1 MTSFDQI
8 ETLALSIVED
18 YKISKLFENNYD
30 NFQKFCDGLLF
41 NALPQFTECR
51 QDLTYNVETREFDVD
66 LTNLEIYILSRYWV
80 IAWWERENNNAAQIA
95 LKLGIKNQYSYNSE
109 SQNFKEKQNVIDK
122 LREEVDRATQEYL
135 LLDLDSYGF

>member
-18 YKISKLFENNYD
+18 YKLNKLFENSYD
-30 NFQKFCDGLLF
+30 NFQKFCDSLLF

-51 QDLTYNVETREFDVD
+51 QDLTYNAETREFGVD

-109 SQNFKEKQNVIDK
+109 SQNFKEKQNIIDK

>member
-18 YKISKLFENNYD
+18 YKLNKLFESSYD

-51 QDLTYNVETREFDVD
+51 QDLTYNVETREFGVD

-109 SQNFKEKQNVIDK
+109 SQNFKEKQNIIDK

>member
-8 ETLALSIVED
+8 ETLALSIIED
-18 YKISKLFENNYD
+18 YKLSKLLENSYD

-51 QDLTYNVETREFDVD
+51 QDLTYNVETREFGVD

>member
-18 YKISKLFENNYD
+18 YKLSKLFENSYD

-109 SQNFKEKQNVIDK
+109 SQNFKEKQNIIDK

>member
-18 YKISKLFENNYD
+18 YKLNKLIESSYD
-30 NFQKFCDGLLF
+30 NFQKFCDSLLF

-51 QDLTYNVETREFDVD
+51 QDLTYDSENREFSVD

-80 IAWWERENNNAAQIA
+80 IAWWERENNNASQIA

-109 SQNFKEKQNVIDK
+109 SQNFKEKQNIIDK

>member
-18 YKISKLFENNYD
+18 YKLSKLFESNYD

-109 SQNFKEKQNVIDK
+109 SQNFKEKQNIIDK

>member
-18 YKISKLFENNYD
+18 YKLNKLFENSYD
-30 NFQKFCDGLLF
+30 NFQKFCDSLLF

-51 QDLTYNVETREFDVD
+51 QDLTYNAETREFGVD

-95 LKLGIKNQYSYNSE
+95 LKLGIKNQYSYNNE

>member
-18 YKISKLFENNYD
+18 YKLNKLFENSYD

-95 LKLGIKNQYSYNSE
+95 LKLGIKNQYYYNSE

>member
-1 MTSFDQI
+1 MTSFDKV
-8 ETLALSIVED
+8 EELALSVIED
-18 YKISKLFENNYD
+18 YKLGKLYENDYTS
-30 NFQKFCDGLLF
+30 FQRFCDNLLF

-51 QDLTYNVETREFDVD
+51 QDLGYDADTREFAAD
-66 LTNLEIYILSRYWV
+66 LTNLETYILSRYWV
-80 IAWWERENNNAAQIA
+80 IAWWERENNNSAQIA

-122 LREEVDRATQEYL
+122 LREEVDRATQRYL

>member
-18 YKISKLFENNYD
+18 YKLSKLFENNYD

-95 LKLGIKNQYSYNSE
+95 LKLGIKIQYSYNSE

>member
-1 MTSFDQI
+1 LTSFDQI

-18 YKISKLFENNYD
+18 YKLNKLFESSYD

-51 QDLTYNVETREFDVD
+51 QDLTYNVETREFGVD

>member
-18 YKISKLFENNYD
+18 YKLNKLFESSYD

-51 QDLTYNVETREFDVD
+51 QDLTYNVETREFYVD

-122 LREEVDRATQEYL
+122 LREEVDRSTQEYL

>member
-1 MTSFDQI
+1 MTNFDQI

-18 YKISKLFENNYD
+18 YKLNKLFESGYD

-51 QDLTYNVETREFDVD
+51 QDLTYNVETREFGVD
-66 LTNLEIYILSRYWV
+66 LTNLEIYILSCYWV

>member
-1 MTSFDQI
+1 MTSFDKV
-8 ETLALSIVED
+8 EELALSVIED
-18 YKISKLFENNYD
+18 YKLGKLYENDYTS
-30 NFQKFCDGLLF
+30 FQRFCDNLLF

-51 QDLTYNVETREFDVD
+51 QDLGYDAEAREFDSD
-66 LTNLEIYILSRYWV
+66 LTNLETYILSRYWV
-80 IAWWERENNNAAQIA
+80 IAWWERENNNSAQIA

-122 LREEVDRATQEYL
+122 LREEVDRATQDYL

>member
-1 MTSFDQI
+1 MTNFDQI

-18 YKISKLFENNYD
+18 YKLNNLIESSYD

>member
-1 MTSFDQI
+1 MTSFDKVI
-8 ETLALSIVED
+8 ELALSIIDD
-18 YKISKLFENNYD
+18 YKITGLFNRDYE
-30 NFQKFCDGLLF
+30 NFQKFCDSLLY
-41 NALPQFTECR
+41 NAIPQFTECR
-51 QDLTYNVETREFDVD
+51 QSLDYNAEQREFNVV

-122 LREEVDRATQEYL
+122 LREEVDRATQDYL
-135 LLDLDSYGF
+135 LLDLDSYGL

>member
-18 YKISKLFENNYD
+18 YKLNKLFENSYD

-109 SQNFKEKQNVIDK
+109 SQNFKEQQNVIDK

>member
-1 MTSFDQI
+1 MTNFDQI

-18 YKISKLFENNYD
+18 YKLSKLFENNYD

-51 QDLTYNVETREFDVD
+51 QDLTYNIETREFDVD

>member
-18 YKISKLFENNYD
+18 YKLNKLFESSYD
-30 NFQKFCDGLLF
+30 NFQKYCDGLLF

-51 QDLTYNVETREFDVD
+51 QDLTYNVETREFGVD

>member
-1 MTSFDQI
+1 MTNFDQI

-18 YKISKLFENNYD
+18 YKLSKLFENSYD
-30 NFQKFCDGLLF
+30 NFQKFCDSLLF

-51 QDLTYNVETREFDVD
+51 QDLTYNVETREFGVD
-66 LTNLEIYILSRYWV
+66 LTNLEIFILSRYWV

>member
-18 YKISKLFENNYD
+18 YKLSKLFENNYD

-51 QDLTYNVETREFDVD
+51 QDLTYNVGTREFDVD

>member
-18 YKISKLFENNYD
+18 YKLSKLFESSYD

-51 QDLTYNVETREFDVD
+51 QDLNYNAETREFGVD

>member
-8 ETLALSIVED
+8 ETLALSIIED
-18 YKISKLFENNYD
+18 YKLSKLLESSYD
-30 NFQKFCDGLLF
+30 SFQKFCDGLLF

-51 QDLTYNVETREFDVD
+51 QDLSYDAETREFGAE

>member
-18 YKISKLFENNYD
+18 YKLSKLFEDSYD
-30 NFQKFCDGLLF
+30 NLQKFCDGLLF

-51 QDLTYNVETREFDVD
+51 QDLSYNAETREFGVD

>member
-18 YKISKLFENNYD
+18 YKLNKLFENSYD

-51 QDLTYNVETREFDVD
+51 QDLTYNVETREFDAD

>member
-18 YKISKLFENNYD
+18 YKLNKLFESSYD
-30 NFQKFCDGLLF
+30 NFQTFCDGLLF

-51 QDLTYNVETREFDVD
+51 QDLTCNVETREFNVD

>member
-1 MTSFDQI
+1 MFDVSGENHDSNNASNKQKAVLVDI
-8 ETLALSIVED
+8 
-18 YKISKLFENNYD
+18 FEKMGFQKTCD
-30 NFQKFCDGLLF
+30 NFLF

-51 QDLTYNVETREFDVD
+51 QNLDYDAINREFNADLTQ
-66 LTNLEIYILSRYWV
+66 LEIYILSRYWV

-109 SQNFKEKQNVIDK
+109 SQNFKEKQNIIDK

>member
-18 YKISKLFENNYD
+18 YKLNKLFENSYD
-30 NFQKFCDGLLF
+30 NFQKFCDSLLF
-41 NALPQFTECR
+41 NALPQFIECR
-51 QDLTYNVETREFDVD
+51 QDLTYNAETREFGVD

-122 LREEVDRATQEYL
+122 LREEVDRPTQEYL

>member
-1 MTSFDQI
+1 MTSFDTI
-8 ETLALSIVED
+8 ETMALSIIED
-18 YKISKLFENNYD
+18 YKISRLFEKDYIH
-30 NFQKFCDGLLF
+30 FQKFCDSLLF

-51 QDLTYNVETREFDVD
+51 QDLTYDSEIREFTVD
-66 LTNLEIYILSRYWV
+66 LTNLEVYILSRYWV

-109 SQNFKEKQNVIDK
+109 SQNFKEKQNIIDK

>member
-1 MTSFDQI
+1 MTSFDKI
-8 ETLALSIVED
+8 ESLALSVIED
-18 YKISKLFENNYD
+18 YKMSKLYD
-30 NFQKFCDGLLF
+30 NDYLKFQRVCDNFLF

-51 QDLTYNVETREFDVD
+51 QDLGYDENARMFNAD

-80 IAWWERENNNAAQIA
+80 IAWWERETNNAAQIA

-109 SQNFKEKQNVIDK
+109 SQNFKEKQNIIDK

>member
-18 YKISKLFENNYD
+18 YKLNKLFESSYD

-51 QDLTYNVETREFDVD
+51 QDLTYNAETREFGVD

-109 SQNFKEKQNVIDK
+109 SQNFKEKQNIIDK

>member
-1 MTSFDQI
+1 LTSFDQI

-18 YKISKLFENNYD
+18 YKLNKLFENSYD

>member
-18 YKISKLFENNYD
+18 YKLNKLFESSYD

-51 QDLTYNVETREFDVD
+51 QDLTYNVETREFGVD

-80 IAWWERENNNAAQIA
+80 IAWWEREINNAAQIA

>member
-18 YKISKLFENNYD
+18 YKLNKLFENSYD

-95 LKLGIKNQYSYNSE
+95 LKLGIKNQYSYNNE

>member
-18 YKISKLFENNYD
+18 YKLSKLFENNYD

-51 QDLTYNVETREFDVD
+51 QDLTYNVETHEFDVD

>member
-18 YKISKLFENNYD
+18 YKLNKLFESSYD

-51 QDLTYNVETREFDVD
+51 QDLTCNVETREFNVD

>member
-18 YKISKLFENNYD
+18 YKLSKLFESNYD

-51 QDLTYNVETREFDVD
+51 QDLNYNAETREFDVD

>member
-18 YKISKLFENNYD
+18 YKLSKLFENNYD

-51 QDLTYNVETREFDVD
+51 QDLNYNAETREFDVD

-122 LREEVDRATQEYL
+122 LREEIDRATQEYL

>member
-18 YKISKLFENNYD
+18 YKLSKLFENNYD

-51 QDLTYNVETREFDVD
+51 QDLTYNVETREFYVD